1 MKFYFAGSI
10 RGGREKALW
19 YEELIMFLGGHG
31 EVLTEHIGSRELSS
45 YGESTG
51 TDEDIYTRDV
61 SWIDEADVV
70 VADVSVT
77 SLGVGYE
84 IGYAEAKGK
93 SIICL
98 YQKEEGK
105 RLSAM
110 IAGNKKVILIE
121 YKNGDEAKELLAKE
135 LEKLN

>member
-1 MKFYFAGSI
+1 M
-10 RGGREKALW
+10 
-19 YEELIMFLGGHG
+19 
-31 EVLTEHIGSRELSS
+31 LTEHIGNKNLSS
-45 YGESTG
+45 YGESSR

-61 SWIDEADVV
+61 SWVDEADVV

-93 SIICL
+93 KIICL
-98 YQKEEGK
+98 YQEEEGK

-110 IAGNKKVILIE
+110 VGGNKKIILIE
-121 YKNGDEAKELLAKE
+121 YKDGNEGKELLAKE